1 MNNPTISTI
10 SVNRAKAIVL
20 AENTYS
26 ALQNRLTEIR
36 NAQWNRVAD
45 FLFKYMSDWN
55 FQKLNTG
62 SILKVLS
69 EDFIKYAA
77 TLLRIKIKEEDL
89 LKCIDNYLLKMFE
102 SKYSQKFSKSDYFY
116 TNNEDYEEFTKL
128 NEKMDLVRVYLEAFK
143 LHDKECRETIKL
155 SISDFKFLYDCLQV
169 KTKDQN
175 QDNQDNQDNQGGQ
188 FISLPDE
195 SVAF

>member
-26 ALQNRLTEIR
+26 ALQNRSTEIR
-36 NAQWNRVAD
+36 NTQWNRVAD

-55 FQKLNTG
+55 FQKLNTS

-69 EDFIKYAA
+69 EDFKKYNDY
-77 TLLRIKIKEEDL
+77 LRLNGSKEDL
-89 LKCIDNYLLKMFE
+89 LKCIDNYLLKTFE

-128 NEKMDLVRVYLEAFK
+128 NEKIDLVKVYLEAFK

-175 QDNQDNQDNQGGQ
+175 QDNQGGQGGQ